1 MLTGHY
7 EQIQDNHS
15 CPSPIA
21 RIEVSNPYDSKNRL
35 KNVKAILETGAGVT
49 SIPESIIKE
58 LGSLQYTTISVRS
71 PLDRNRIISKR
82 LYSVIIE
89 LDGQENEVEVLT
101 IPRDYAIIGRDIL
114 NQYKITLNGPE
125 ETWSI
130 E

>member
-21 RIEVSNPYDSKNRL
+21 RIEVSNPYDSKNKL

-114 NQYKITLNGPE
+114 NQYKIILNGPE

>member
-21 RIEVSNPYDSKNRL
+21 RIEVSNPYDSKNKL

-58 LGSLQYTTISVRS
+58 LGSLLYTTINVRS
-71 PLDRNRIISKR
+71 PLDRNETIAMR
-82 LYSVIIE
+82 LYVVRIKF
-89 LDGQENEVEVLT
+89 DGKLHEVEVLT
-101 IPRDYAIIGRDIL
+101 IPRNYAIIGRDIL